1 MGNTTSVNSIISI
14 KKINFEDVQIARMN
28 KNSIIINTLHTD
40 NQLCIIPGTINIADE
55 VTILNNYLNSNKA
68 IQIVVYGK
76 NNNDS
81 NIFSKYQQ
89 LTGLGFMNVV
99 IYAGGMFEW
108 LLLQEIYGDDNFPT
122 TEKELDI
129 LKYK

>member
-40 NQLCIIPGTINIADE
+40 NQSCIIPGTINIADE